1 MTQTII
7 QLIDLHKSFDHQEV
21 LRGVSLDIPKG
32 MTTAIIGRSGGG
44 KSVLLKHIVGLIQ
57 PDRGRILIDEKNM
70 TALGETERDALKS
83 RFGMLFQG
91 AALFD
96 SLTVFDNI
104 AFPLREKTALSEL
117 EIQEKVRR
125 LLKELGLNGMESKY
139 PAEISGGMKKRVGL
153 ARALITEPEIMFY
166 DEPTTGLDPIME
178 TTIHELITACHERFH
193 STDIL
198 VSHNMKEVYTIAH
211 HVAMLHEGLIIEQG
225 TPEEIRNSK
234 NPIVQ
239 QFISGRTTGPIQ
251 LD

>member
-1 MTQTII
+1 MGQTII
-7 QLIDLHKSFDHQEV
+7 QLIDLCKSFDHQEV
-21 LRGVSLDIPKG
+21 LRGLSLKIPKG
-32 MTTAIIGRSGGG
+32 QITAIIGRSGGG

-57 PDRGRILIDEKNM
+57 PDSGQILIDGKDIA
-70 TALGETERDALKS
+70 ALNEVKQNELKR

-104 AFPLREKTALSEL
+104 AFPLREKTTLSEA
-117 EIQEKVRR
+117 EIQDKVSQ
-125 LLKELGLNGMESKY
+125 LLKELGLSGMESKY
-139 PAEISGGMKKRVGL
+139 PAELSGGMKKRVGL

-178 TTIHELITACHERFH
+178 STIHELITACHERFH

-198 VSHNMKEVYTIAH
+198 VSHNMNEVYKIAH
-211 HVAMLHEGLIIEQG
+211 YVAMLHEGLIVEQG

-239 QFISGRTTGPIQ
+239 QFISGSTAGPIQ
-251 LD
+251 ID